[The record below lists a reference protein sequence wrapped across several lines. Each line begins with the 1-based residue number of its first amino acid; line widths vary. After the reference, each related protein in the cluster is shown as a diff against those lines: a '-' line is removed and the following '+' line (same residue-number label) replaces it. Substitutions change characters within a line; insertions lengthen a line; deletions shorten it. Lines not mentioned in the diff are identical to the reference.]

1 MVDMK
6 LSTKLAIWLQVE
18 LMWGMFLMKNGS
30 LSKKI
35 KREIL
40 TTNVWSA
47 QSRWEYLR
55 VTEKLIIASDQL
67 IFWLTIFSKRFCLL
81 PRDFVFSQE
90 ILPRDFVFSQEIL
103 SSPKRFFQEILSSPK
118 SPKRF
123 SQESQESQ
131 EILPRV
137 PRDSPKSPKRFS
149 QEILPR
155 DFIIS
160 QEILSSPKRFS
171 QEILSS
177 PKRFPKRFCHLPRG
191 FPRDYFMIDSA
202 IKPDLISIWGFPR
215 IFLVYSIKCSIYS
228 SSFHMWLNTFCRGL
242 W

>member
-137 PRDSPKSPKRFS
+137 PRDSPK
-149 QEILPR
+149 
-155 DFIIS
+155 
-160 QEILSSPKRFS
+160 RFS

-177 PKRFPKRFCHLPRG
+177 PKRFYHLPRDSPKRFYHLPRG
-191 FPRDYFMIDSA
+191 FPRDFV
-202 IKPDLISIWGFPR
+202 ISQEVSQEI
-215 IFLVYSIKCSIYS
+215 I
-228 SSFHMWLNTFCRGL
+228 L

>member
-149 QEILPR
+149 QE
-155 DFIIS
+155 S
-160 QEILSSPKRFS
+160 QEILPRVPRDSPKRFS

-177 PKRFPKRFCHLPRG
+177 PKRFYHLPRDSPKRFYHLPRG
-191 FPRDYFMIDSA
+191 FPRDFV
-202 IKPDLISIWGFPR
+202 ISQEVSQEI
-215 IFLVYSIKCSIYS
+215 I
-228 SSFHMWLNTFCRGL
+228 L